1 MGFILK
7 TSQLSITAVGAYV
20 LTPSR
25 VFLSHRGI
33 TEVARR
39 SVWTLTHF
47 LQLIEHTMTSKAL
60 ITALC
65 AVRAHFHFETLI
77 ARVACIVV
85 ADWFHWVYYIIAH
98 ASCQV
103 LFDIYFFYFLLDFGL
118 GLCYNARRKI
128 SRFTGLLPRGKPP
141 HFLLGISL

>member
-1 MGFILK
+1 MSPPAVLAVLE
-7 TSQLSITAVGAYV
+7 SAHLSMTAVGAYV

-39 SVWTLTHF
+39 SVGTPTHF
-47 LQLIEHTMTSKAL
+47 LQFAEDTMTSEPL

-85 ADWFHWVYYIIAH
+85 RD
-98 ASCQV
+98 
-103 LFDIYFFYFLLDFGL
+103 
-118 GLCYNARRKI
+118 
-128 SRFTGLLPRGKPP
+128 
-141 HFLLGISL
+141 